1 MKLFGNM
8 FGGEKNII
16 PQDQGSMD
24 APTVPMQEQS
34 GDTRIPKEL
43 LSSRVSLEEFEKGVA
58 AIPATANKIEI
69 IRWLLI
75 GAEKY
80 QGETEAQIINADSKE
95 REIQGEK
102 LRIILQ
108 KIAFLSQILRDF
120 EGESTQIM
128 S

>member
-1 MKLFGNM
+1 
-8 FGGEKNII
+8 
-16 PQDQGSMD
+16 
-24 APTVPMQEQS
+24 
-34 GDTRIPKEL
+34 
-43 LSSRVSLEEFEKGVA
+43 
-58 AIPATANKIEI
+58 
-69 IRWLLI
+69 LI